1 MSAVWLSGQPADH
14 TATRRNGKR
23 AVMSNT
29 SNSKNRNNNQSSD
42 DDWIGELIWSLTK
55 AAGQLLW
62 WAILFPTL
70 SIPAVLTIWVAVGH
84 GARAGLLTAALA
96 VAAYTGW
103 AVVEPSSFT
112 AWVTDPVRQR
122 WLTWWRYGRNWASVC
137 TLHGLT
143 ARLGERTLVPA
154 LRSVRI
160 GAHADVLTLRV
171 VAGQS
176 VNDWQ
181 KRGDALAAAWRAERL
196 TIRATTPGELRIIIS
211 RGDVLARPIRLPMP
225 TGATPVDLAGVRI
238 GITESR
244 TWWQLP
250 VLGQHILIAGATG
263 AGKGSVLWSLIAGLA
278 PHVATG
284 RVRLCV
290 IDPKGGME
298 LGAGAPMFSVFCH
311 HTGEPTVELLH
322 QLVALMQARANRL
335 RGHARLHTP
344 STTEPLIVVV
354 IDEIAALTAYVTDRK
369 LRAEIE
375 QLLGLLLSQGRAVGI
390 SVVAAVQDPAK
401 DTLPVRQ
408 LFTVRI
414 GLRMTEATQTAMV
427 LGQGARDAGAECD
440 LIADGTPGVGYV
452 MIDGTADPIRVRA
465 FHVTDR
471 DIAALARTFPAPRRR
486 TPDTTGNGTDRPDY
500 RDGQG

>member
-1 MSAVWLSGQPADH
+1 
-14 TATRRNGKR
+14 
-23 AVMSNT
+23 MSNT
-29 SNSKNRNNNQSSD
+29 SNRKNHNNNQSSD
-42 DDWIGELIWSLTK
+42 DDWIGELIWALVK

-70 SIPAVLTIWVAVGH
+70 SIPAVLTIWVAIGH

-112 AWVTDPVRQR
+112 AWVTAPVRQR
-122 WLTWWRYGRNWASVC
+122 WLSWWRYGRGWESVC

-143 ARLGERTLVPA
+143 ARLGERTLVPG
-154 LRSVRI
+154 LRSVQI
-160 GAHADVLTLRV
+160 GDHADVLILRV

-176 VNDWQ
+176 INDWQ

-196 TIRATTPGELRIIIS
+196 TIRATIPGELRIIIT
-211 RGDVLARPIRLPMP
+211 RGDVLGQPISLRMP
-225 TGATPVDLAGVRI
+225 TRATPVDLAAVRI
-238 GITESR
+238 GITETR

-250 VLGQHILIAGATG
+250 VLGQHILVAGATG

-278 PHVATG
+278 PHIATG

-298 LGAGAPMFSVFCH
+298 LGAGAPMFSAFCH
-311 HTGEPTVELLH
+311 HTGQPTVELLR
-322 QLVALMQARANRL
+322 QLVAVMQARANRL
-335 RGHARLHTP
+335 RGRTRLHTP

-354 IDEIAALTAYVTDRK
+354 IDEIAALSAYLTDRK

-414 GLRMTEATQTAMV
+414 GLRMTEATQTSMV

-440 LIADGTPGVGYV
+440 LIADATPGVGYV
-452 MIDGTADPIRVRA
+452 MIDGTADPVRVRA

-471 DIAALARTFPAPRRR
+471 DIAALARTFPAPRPR
-486 TPDTTGNGTDRPDY
+486 TPGSGKNAAPDTGNGDNQ
-500 RDGQG
+500 GQR

>member
-1 MSAVWLSGQPADH
+1 
-14 TATRRNGKR
+14 
-23 AVMSNT
+23 MSNT
-29 SNSKNRNNNQSSD
+29 SNRKNRNNNQASD
-42 DDWIGELIWSLTK
+42 DDWIAELIWALVK

-62 WAILFPTL
+62 WAVLFPAL
-70 SIPAVLTIWVAVGH
+70 SIPAVLAIWIAIAH
-84 GARAGLLTAALA
+84 GPRAGLLTAALA

-103 AVVEPSSFT
+103 AVVQPSSFT
-112 AWVTDPVRQR
+112 AWVSAPVRQR
-122 WLTWWRYGRNWASVC
+122 WLAWWRYHRNWASVC
-137 TLHGLT
+137 VLHGLT

-154 LRSVRI
+154 LLSVRI
-160 GAHADVLTLRV
+160 GSHADVLIVRV

-176 VNDWQ
+176 INDWQ
-181 KRGDALAAAWRAERL
+181 KQGPALAAAWRADRL
-196 TIRATTPGELRIIIS
+196 TIRATTPGELRIIIG
-211 RGDVLARPIRLPMP
+211 RGDVLGEPISLPMP
-225 TGATPVDLAGVRI
+225 TRATPVDLAAVRI
-238 GITESR
+238 GITETR

-250 VLGQHILIAGATG
+250 VVGQHILIAGATG

-278 PHVATG
+278 PQVTTG

-298 LGAGAPMFSVFCH
+298 LGAGAPMFSMFCH
-311 HTGEPTVELLH
+311 HTGQPTVELLR
-322 QLVALMQARANRL
+322 QLVALMQTRANRL
-335 RGHARLHTP
+335 RGHTRLHTP
-344 STTEPLIVVV
+344 TPAEPLIVVV
-354 IDEIAALTAYVTDRK
+354 IDEIAALTAYLTDRK

-375 QLLGLLLSQGRAVGI
+375 QLLGVLLSQGRAVGI

-440 LIADGTPGVGYV
+440 LIADATPGVGYV
-452 MIDGTADPIRVRA
+452 MIDGTAHPVRVRA

-471 DIAALARTFPAPRRR
+471 DITALARTFPAPRPR
-486 TPDTTGNGTDRPDY
+486 TPGSAADPTPSTGH
-500 RDGQG
+500 RDNQGQR

>member
-1 MSAVWLSGQPADH
+1 
-14 TATRRNGKR
+14 
-23 AVMSNT
+23 MSNT
-29 SNSKNRNNNQSSD
+29 SNHKNHNTNQSSND
-42 DDWIGELIWSLTK
+42 EWIGELIWSLTK

-70 SIPAVLTIWVAVGH
+70 TIPAVLTIWIAITQGT
-84 GARAGLLTAALA
+84 GAGLLTAALA
-96 VAAYTGW
+96 VAAYTVW

-112 AWVTDPVRQR
+112 AWVIAPVRQR
-122 WLTWWRYGRNWASVC
+122 WLSWWRYRRTWESVC

-143 ARLGERTLVPA
+143 ARLGERALVPA

-160 GAHADVLTLRV
+160 GSHADVLTVRV

-176 VNDWQ
+176 INDWQ
-181 KRGDALAAAWRAERL
+181 KRGPALAAAWRADRL
-196 TIRATTPGELRIIIS
+196 IIRATTPGELRITTS
-211 RGDVLARPIRLPMP
+211 RGDVLAQPIALPMP
-225 TGATPVDLAGVRI
+225 TRAAPVDLGAVRI
-238 GITESR
+238 GITEVR

-263 AGKGSVLWSLIAGLA
+263 SGKGSVLWSLVAGLA

-311 HTGEPTVELLH
+311 HTGQPTVELLRE
-322 QLVALMQARANRL
+322 LTALMQARANRL
-335 RGHARLHTP
+335 RGRTRLHTP
-344 STTEPLIVVV
+344 TVAEPLIVVV

-369 LRAEIE
+369 LRAETE

-390 SVVAAVQDPAK
+390 SVIAAVQDPAK

-414 GLRMTEATQTAMV
+414 ALRMTEATQTAMV

-440 LIADGTPGVGYV
+440 LIADSTPGVGYMMV
-452 MIDGTADPIRVRA
+452 DGTSDPIRVRA

-471 DIAALARTFPAPRRR
+471 DIAALVRTFRASRPR
-486 TPDTTGNGTDRPDY
+486 TAGSGKNTAPDTGRQDNQER
-500 RDGQG
+500 Q

>member
-1 MSAVWLSGQPADH
+1 MSTVWLPGQPPR
-14 TATRRNGKR
+14 RRNGKR
-23 AVMSNT
+23 AIMSNT
-29 SNSKNRNNNQSSD
+29 SNRKNHNNNRSSD

-62 WAILFPTL
+62 WAILFPAL
-70 SIPAVLTIWVAVGH
+70 SIPAVLTIWVAIGH

-103 AVVEPSSFT
+103 AVAEPSSFT
-112 AWVTDPVRQR
+112 AWVTAPVRQR
-122 WLTWWRYGRNWASVC
+122 FLSWWRYRRTWASVC

-143 ARLGERTLVPA
+143 ARLDERTLVPA
-154 LRSVRI
+154 LQSVRI
-160 GAHADVLTLRV
+160 GNHTDVLTLRV

-176 VNDWQ
+176 INDWQ
-181 KRGDALAAAWRAERL
+181 KRGPALAAAWRAERL
-196 TIRATTPGELRIIIS
+196 TIRTTTPGELRIIIGRS
-211 RGDVLARPIRLPMP
+211 DVLAQPIALPMP
-225 TGATPVDLAGVRI
+225 TRASLVNLAAVRV
-238 GITESR
+238 GITEMR

-278 PHVATG
+278 PHVKTG

-298 LGAGAPMFSVFCH
+298 LGAGAPMFSMFCH
-311 HTGEPTVELLH
+311 HTGQPTVELLR
-322 QLVALMQARANRL
+322 QLVTLMQTRANRL
-335 RGHARLHTP
+335 RGYTRLHTP

-354 IDEIAALTAYVTDRK
+354 IDEIAALTAYLTDRK
-369 LRAEIE
+369 LRTEIE

-440 LIADGTPGVGYV
+440 LIADATPGVGYV
-452 MIDGTADPIRVRA
+452 MIDGTADPVRVRA
-465 FHVTDR
+465 FHVADR
-471 DIAALARTFPAPRRR
+471 DITALARTFRAPRAR
-486 TPDTTGNGTDRPDY
+486 TPGTARDTAPGTGH
-500 RDGQG
+500 RDNQGKR